1 MKERGKR
8 EQKYPFL
15 LYLSNSFDHW
25 RETESERESGKREK
39 ERERE
44 REILSCT
51 KLHIIVRCVLCLMQ

>member
-1 MKERGKR
+1 MTGRGKR

-25 RETESERESGKREK
+25 RETGERLRDRERERDNVCLKEREK

-44 REILSCT
+44 RE
-51 KLHIIVRCVLCLMQ
+51 RERY